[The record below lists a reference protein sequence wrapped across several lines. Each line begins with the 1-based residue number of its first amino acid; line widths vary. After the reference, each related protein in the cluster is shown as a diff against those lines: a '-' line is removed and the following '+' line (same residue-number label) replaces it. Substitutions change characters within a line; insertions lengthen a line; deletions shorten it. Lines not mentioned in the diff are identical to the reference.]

1 MDLAHGI
8 PITLHL
14 ETYVTQDDGTEKH
27 VFDEPGTLVQ
37 LGDTLYIRYREIDEA
52 AGTDYPVTMK
62 LRGDGDIQ
70 LTRGGSADD
79 TQLKLHFAN
88 ERRVL
93 TRYRTPYG
101 IIPVETITPRLD
113 VRLTDSPLAGE
124 IYVEYQLNA
133 NGAHLGDYRLR
144 LLFTA

>member
-1 MDLAHGI
+1 MDLTHGI

-14 ETYVTQDDGTEKH
+14 ETYVTQENETEKH
-27 VFDEPGTLVQ
+27 QFDEPGTLVQ
-37 LGDTLYIRYREIDEA
+37 LGDTLYLRYREIDPE

-62 LRGDGDIQ
+62 LRGTGDLQ
-70 LTRGGSADD
+70 LTRGGSEDD

-88 ERRVL
+88 ERRIL

-113 VRLTDSPLAGE
+113 VRLTDAPLAGE

-133 NGAHLGDYRLR
+133 NGDHLGDYRL
-144 LLFTA
+144 LLQFSA